1 MDLTGIPQANQLLSI
16 LISLLSCAR
25 KEQKEEEEKLLIG
38 VGCGSRGEEGIVLLM
53 HI

>member
-1 MDLTGIPQANQLLSI
+1 LLSI

-25 KEQKEEEEKLLIG
+25 KEQKEEGEEEKLLIG
-38 VGCGSRGEEGIVLLM
+38 VGCGSRGEEGVVLLM

>member
-1 MDLTGIPQANQLLSI
+1 LLSI
-16 LISLLSCAR
+16 LINLLSCAR
-25 KEQKEEEEKLLIG
+25 KEEEEQKEEEKLLIG

>member
-1 MDLTGIPQANQLLSI
+1 LLSI
-16 LISLLSCAR
+16 LINLLSCAR
-25 KEQKEEEEKLLIG
+25 KEEEEEEEEEKLLIG

>member
-1 MDLTGIPQANQLLSI
+1 LLSI

-25 KEQKEEEEKLLIG
+25 KEQKEEEKLLIG
-38 VGCGSRGEEGIVLLM
+38 AGCGPREEEGIVLLM

>member
-1 MDLTGIPQANQLLSI
+1 LLPI

-25 KEQKEEEEKLLIG
+25 KEQKNKKKKEEEEEEEEKLLIG
-38 VGCGSRGEEGIVLLM
+38 VGCRPRGEEEIVLLM

>member
-1 MDLTGIPQANQLLSI
+1 LLPI

-25 KEQKEEEEKLLIG
+25 KEQKNKKKKEEEEEEEEEEKLLIG
-38 VGCGSRGEEGIVLLM
+38 VGCRPRGEEEIVLLM